1 MLSSD
6 KMGMTFKKVRYEL
19 LMLMKRPPATPHLSL
34 AGKEMYAIRK
44 PRFRIDFKIEGLEG
58 LFDLVEGG
66 LLIPITAELRGDE
79 ESYRVAVYD
88 IREAMHGRKY
98 YRFEGYR
105 FDAYYIRKTLLL
117 LGVEDG
123 EYIHIKIRKNSVK
136 AQIYI
141 QAERGMAWLQSI
153 L

>member
-1 MLSSD
+1 
-6 KMGMTFKKVRYEL
+6 MTFKKLRYEL
-19 LMLMKRPPATPHLSL
+19 LMLMKRPPATTHLNL
-34 AGKEMYAIRK
+34 AGKGMYTVRK

-66 LLIPITAELRGDE
+66 LLIPIIAELRGDE
-79 ESYRVAVYD
+79 ESYKVAVYD
-88 IREAMHGRKY
+88 IRKAIHGRRY

-117 LGVEDG
+117 LGVKDG
-123 EYIHIKIRKNSVK
+123 EYIHIKMKKDFVK

-153 L
+153 I